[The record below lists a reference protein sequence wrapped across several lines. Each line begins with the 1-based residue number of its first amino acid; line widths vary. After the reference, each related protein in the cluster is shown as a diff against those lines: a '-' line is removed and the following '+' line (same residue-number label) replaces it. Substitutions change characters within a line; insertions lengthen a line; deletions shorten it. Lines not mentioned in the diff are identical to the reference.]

1 MKQSLE
7 VLALERSQRAADL
20 NMLEN
25 KVWEMRNN
33 TEQQNKKIE
42 ELKEK
47 VRFWMSKYD
56 DAERQISKAAPEVEQ
71 L

>member
-1 MKQSLE
+1 
-7 VLALERSQRAADL
+7 LALERSQRAADL

-47 VRFWMSKYD
+47 VRFWMSKCD
-56 DAERQISKAAPEVEQ
+56 DAERQISRAAPEAE
-71 L
+71 